1 MAEQKMARMAI
12 RRRGS
17 SRNALSWR
25 RSGFTLLLLDHDL
38 GGLDHGRDSV
48 ANLEIHFDGAAAG
61 DYAFDE
67 IVSNLDHHVSHYP
80 AELEFGD
87 FALKAITR

>member
-1 MAEQKMARMAI
+1 MAEEKMARMAI

-17 SRNALSWR
+17 GRNALSWR
-25 RSGFTLLLLDHDL
+25 RSGFTILLLDHDL

-67 IVSNLDHHVSHYP
+67 IVSDLDDYMGHHT
-80 AELEFGD
+80 AKLQLCD
-87 FALKAITR
+87 FALKAIAR